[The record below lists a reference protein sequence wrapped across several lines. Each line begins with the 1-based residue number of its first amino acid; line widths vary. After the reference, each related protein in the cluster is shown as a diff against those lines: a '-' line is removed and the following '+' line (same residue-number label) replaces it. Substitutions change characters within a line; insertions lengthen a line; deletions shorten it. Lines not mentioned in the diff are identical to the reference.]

1 MNELVVFVPSSFS
14 FNILELWFQDG
25 EEIAYVFGSLSGL
38 FLPLFVY
45 NKKARETHGAVKVFT
60 QCFSRVA
67 LDVGLVIGI
76 CGSMIGV
83 VAMTVAFD
91 LNADVERSVSIALL
105 TMLWGGIFVGLG
117 YFTSDHRIHI
127 ETRLPGWG
135 VVFTLVI
142 FMGAVVY
149 MFVGTKM
156 PLVATFSPFASVA
169 LIPYAIVFLLCFV
182 FYSFTDKPWVVS
194 FTDANLLATIGG
206 LGMGIVFWFTSGGG
220 YEAGRAAIY
229 TCSLVMM
236 WGCFLY
242 VLGYVASLY
251 LNTQEQGN
259 YQIKTW
265 HLSEAAVFFMFLL
278 YAPVGATEWQRE
290 SKDQAAQRANNLAQ
304 QQEIDALK
312 AQIATL
318 MEQTEKT

>member
-1 MNELVVFVPSSFS
+1 M
-14 FNILELWFQDG
+14 
-25 EEIAYVFGSLSGL
+25 
-38 FLPLFVY
+38 
-45 NKKARETHGAVKVFT
+45 KVFT

-135 VVFTLVI
+135 VVFTLI
-142 FMGAVVY
+142 LFMGAVVY
-149 MFVGTKM
+149 MFIGTKM

-169 LIPYAIVFLLCFV
+169 LIPYAIVFLCF
-182 FYSFTDKPWVVS
+182 
-194 FTDANLLATIGG
+194 LLLVHGQTMGCLFHRREFATIGG

-220 YEAGRAAIY
+220 YEAGRAAVY
-229 TCSLVMM
+229 TCS
-236 WGCFLY
+236 
-242 VLGYVASLY
+242 
-251 LNTQEQGN
+251 
-259 YQIKTW
+259 
-265 HLSEAAVFFMFLL
+265 
-278 YAPVGATEWQRE
+278 
-290 SKDQAAQRANNLAQ
+290 
-304 QQEIDALK
+304 
-312 AQIATL
+312 
-318 MEQTEKT
+318 